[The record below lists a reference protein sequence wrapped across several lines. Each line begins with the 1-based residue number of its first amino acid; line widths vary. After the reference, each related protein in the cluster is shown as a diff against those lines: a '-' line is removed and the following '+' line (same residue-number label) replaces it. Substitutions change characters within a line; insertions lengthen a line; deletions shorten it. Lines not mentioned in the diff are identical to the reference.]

1 MDKEELDRIKAQS
14 NEVIQGIV
22 DLQEQ
27 MQRYKSGA
35 ESFELAV
42 GVLGEIAEREKNVVT
57 EMKDYIDEIAKI
69 NIKKEKRLEK
79 EIQSLSKEIVEL
91 KEILKKAEERR
102 ERKTLRL
109 FRKK

>member
-42 GVLGEIAEREKNVVT
+42 GVLGEIAEREKGVVF
-57 EMKDYIDEIAKI
+57 EMQKYIRDISKI
-69 NIKKEKRLEK
+69 NIKKEKQLEK
-79 EIQSLSKEIVEL
+79 EIQNLREEIAEL
-91 KEILKKAEERR
+91 KEILKKNGE
-102 ERKTLRL
+102 KKGKMLGL
-109 FRKK
+109 FRKR